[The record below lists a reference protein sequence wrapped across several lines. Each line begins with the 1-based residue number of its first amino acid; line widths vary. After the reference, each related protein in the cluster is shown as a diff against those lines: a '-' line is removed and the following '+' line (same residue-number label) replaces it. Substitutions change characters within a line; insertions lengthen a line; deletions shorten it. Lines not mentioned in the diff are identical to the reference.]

1 MSHPRPVTQPG
12 ASGETV
18 RYQISPHSF
27 IFVDERGSIPVVG
40 RASESGRDSERL
52 LIIGWDGADWH
63 ILDDLI
69 RRGCLPNLSTML
81 AEGARGNLESTIP
94 SHSWAAWS
102 TFMTGVNPGCHGVFD
117 FVERHPTDPGKRIPV
132 SSRSIKAV
140 TFFERLSDV
149 GRELRVANVPVTF
162 PPIPLNGR
170 MIAGVAIPPGATY
183 VYPDEWAKHLERSAP
198 WPINGM
204 EWVRSRDDPVRL
216 VKEVLWYV
224 ERRTASFE
232 VLLKGNWD
240 VAVCVYVGPDRLQHA
255 FGAQLLPSHPD
266 YPRKSESDLGA
277 AVRAAYTSLDKQI
290 PRLRAAAG
298 PHATTILMSDHG
310 FRPVNRAAD
319 LTRILVD
326 LGFASQSRSGGT
338 TAALRKSSPWRSIS
352 RSRIGRVL
360 RRRMRVPS
368 TLDWSKT
375 VAYRAAEGGGIS
387 LNLAGREPAGTVAR
401 TDYERVRDDVRQGLL
416 GWRDEAG
423 IAPIKMIWR
432 REELYSGPHFDL
444 APDLVV
450 QPNDMWTFS
459 SMKTITAD
467 TDWPTGE
474 HRRSGVVVSCGGR
487 TEPGDLGNRDIADI
501 AATALAIGG
510 VSAADLDGRVIDEI
524 AGESRTR
531 EPVAVDAVER
541 GGGDEL
547 TDDQQEHIAQ
557 HLRDLGYIE

>member
-1 MSHPRPVTQPG
+1 VAGT
-12 ASGETV
+12 
-18 RYQISPHSF
+18 
-27 IFVDERGSIPVVG
+27 
-40 RASESGRDSERL
+40 ASESRRDSERL

-69 RRGCLPNLSTML
+69 RRGCLPNLSAML

-102 TFMTGVNPGCHGVFD
+102 TFMTGLNPGGHGVYD
-117 FVERHPTDPGKRIPV
+117 FVERHPTDPGKRISV
-132 SSRSIKAV
+132 SSGSIKAQ

-183 VYPDEWAKHLERSAP
+183 VYPDEWAKQLKRSAP

-204 EWVRSRDDPVRL
+204 EWRRSRHNPIRL
-216 VKEVLWYV
+216 VNEVLSYI
-224 ERRTASFE
+224 ERRTASFD
-232 VLLKGNWD
+232 VLLDGNWD
-240 VAVCVYVGPDRLQHA
+240 VAVCVYVSPDRLQHA
-255 FGAQLLPSHPD
+255 FGAELLPSHPD
-266 YPRKSESDLGA
+266 YPQKSESDLGA
-277 AVRAAYTSLDKQI
+277 AVRAAYTFLDEQI

-298 PHATTILMSDHG
+298 PNATTILMSDHG
-310 FRPVNRAAD
+310 FRPINRVGD
-319 LTRILVD
+319 VTRILVD
-326 LGFASQSRSGGT
+326 LGFANQSRGGGA
-338 TAALRKSSPWRSIS
+338 TAALRKSSLWRSIS
-352 RSRIGRVL
+352 RSRAGRVL
-360 RRRMRVPS
+360 KRRMRVPS

-375 VAYRAAEGGGIS
+375 VAYRSAEGGGIS

-423 IAPIKMIWR
+423 IAPIKTVWR

-467 TDWPTGE
+467 TDWPTGD

-487 TEPGDLGNRDIADI
+487 TVRGDLGDRDIADI
-501 AATALAIGG
+501 TATALAFSG
-510 VSAADLDGRVIDEI
+510 VASSNLDGRVIDEI
-524 AGESRTR
+524 AGELTMR
-531 EPVAVDAVER
+531 EPAAVDPVER

-547 TDDQQEHIAQ
+547 TDEQHEQITQ

>member
-1 MSHPRPVTQPG
+1 
-12 ASGETV
+12 
-18 RYQISPHSF
+18 
-27 IFVDERGSIPVVG
+27 VVG
-40 RASESGRDSERL
+40 TASVRNSERL
-52 LIIGWDGADWH
+52 LIIGWDGADWQ

-69 RRGCLPNLSTML
+69 RRGCLPNLAAML

-102 TFMTGVNPGCHGVFD
+102 TFMTGLNPGRHGVYD

-132 SSRSIKAV
+132 SSRSLKAA
-140 TFFERLSDV
+140 TFFERLSEA

-162 PPIPLNGR
+162 PPMPLNGR
-170 MIAGVAIPPGATY
+170 MISGVVIPPGARY

-198 WPINGM
+198 WPLNGM
-204 EWVRSRDDPVRL
+204 EWLRSKDDPIGLVNEARL
-216 VKEVLWYV
+216 FI

-232 VLLKGNWD
+232 ALLDGDWD
-240 VAVCVYVGPDRLQHA
+240 VAVCVYVSTDRLQHA

-266 YPRKSESDLGA
+266 YPHQSESAVAA
-277 AVRAAYTSLDKQI
+277 AVRAVYTTLDQQI
-290 PRLRAAAG
+290 PRLRSAAG
-298 PHATTILMSDHG
+298 PQATTILMSDHG
-310 FRPVNRAAD
+310 FRPINRVAD
-319 LTRILVD
+319 LNRILAD
-326 LGFASQSRSGGT
+326 LGFASRSRSAGAT
-338 TAALRKSSPWRSIS
+338 TALRKSSPWRSIT
-352 RSRIGRVL
+352 RSRVGRTL
-360 RRRMRVPS
+360 KRRMSVPS

-375 VAYRAAEGGGIS
+375 LAYRSAEGGGIS
-387 LNLAGREPAGTVAR
+387 INLAGREPGGRVAR
-401 TDYERVRDDVRQGLL
+401 ADYERVREDVRQGLL
-416 GWRDEAG
+416 GWRDGAG
-423 IAPIKMIWR
+423 VAPIGTVWR

-474 HRRSGVVVSCGGR
+474 HRRSGIVVSCGGR
-487 TEPGDLGNRDIADI
+487 TVPGDLGDRNIADI
-501 AATALAIGG
+501 TATALAFSG
-510 VSAADLDGRVIDEI
+510 VASANLDGRVIDEI

-531 EPVAVDAVER
+531 EPAVVDAVER